1 MIESSEGGT
10 SMIEERNEKDDVQFD
25 EAHLREMLEA
35 HNIDAFRD
43 EF

>member
-1 MIESSEGGT
+1 
-10 SMIEERNEKDDVQFD
+10 MIEERNEKDDVQFD